1 MSTKT
6 RELNW
11 ANVDVDDDAEM
22 DLFRRQEEQKAGERV
37 RKAVKRLREQGIM
50 DAHGRRVRKDLPPDM
65 REGSECDLG

>member
-6 RELNW
+6 RELTW

-22 DLFRRQEEQKAGERV
+22 ELFRKQEERKAGERV
-37 RKAVKRLREQGIM
+37 REAVRRLREQGII
-50 DAHGRRVRKDLPPDM
+50 DARGRRIRKDLPPDM